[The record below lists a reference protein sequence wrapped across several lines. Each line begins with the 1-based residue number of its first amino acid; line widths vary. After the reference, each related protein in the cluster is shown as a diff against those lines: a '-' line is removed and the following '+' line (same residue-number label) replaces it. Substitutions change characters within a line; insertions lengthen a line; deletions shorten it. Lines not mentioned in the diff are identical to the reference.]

1 MSAAARMDRRHTKVH
16 KAPEPCPVRVSQVP
30 TTQAERYALE
40 RDCLKAATRAGHG
53 GKQAKVAATRY
64 YNAAVAEASRVVRE
78 PATQPSILTR
88 PGATVPTPPAPR
100 GMAQT
105 ESGLYVPKESA

>member
-1 MSAAARMDRRHTKVH
+1 MARRHTKVRA
-16 KAPEPCPVRVSQVP
+16 APESCPVRISDVP
-30 TTQAERYALE
+30 TTDAERYQLE
-40 RDCLKAATRAGHG
+40 RDCLKAAKRAGHV
-53 GKQAKVAATRY
+53 GKQAKVAAARY